1 MGAVQ
6 QTSQQHL
13 VSQVVLKEFTMP
25 DGSSGRRL
33 LAFDLHRPE
42 RHHKLRS
49 TSGCG
54 WAKDFV
60 AFESASAEQLWGRI
74 EGRVPAALDGI
85 RRGTPFADPDH
96 AEVLR
101 DLVVL
106 HYVRSYQYRQVH
118 TWAFERARA
127 NVGPNLVR
135 KLPQQLAR
143 EAFRE
148 TGLHLTGQ
156 EALEAYAER
165 YVARSEMVRDY
176 ESGKLFRT
184 SIEET
189 FGKVQ
194 KMASTWQVE
203 ILAPES
209 GQFLIGD
216 NPGLTVRH
224 DAPGQ
229 WEYGM
234 AFGDAMSIVLPVG
247 PRCLLALGPQNVTG
261 TVAAAAVEAF
271 NTVQV
276 LAAERFVYMH
286 PRSGLEDF
294 ATKAVLKRLP
304 RPSRV
309 LPRAASG

>member
-13 VSQVVLKEFTMP
+13 VSQVLLKEFTVP
-25 DGSSGRRL
+25 SGSSGRQL
-33 LAFDLHRPE
+33 LAVDLHHPQ
-42 RHHKLRS
+42 RHHKLRT

-54 WAKDFV
+54 WVKDFV
-60 AFESASAEQLWGRI
+60 AFESSSAEQLWGRI
-74 EGRVPAALDGI
+74 EGRVTAALDAV
-85 RRGTPFADPDH
+85 RRGTPFADPTH
-96 AEVLR
+96 AEILR

-106 HYVRSYQYRQVH
+106 HYVRSYQYRRVH
-118 TWAFERARA
+118 TGAFERARA
-127 NVGPNLVR
+127 NVGRNLAR

-148 TGLHLTGQ
+148 TGLHLTGR
-156 EALEAYAER
+156 EALEAYAQR
-165 YVARSEMVRDY
+165 VVARSEMVRDY

-184 SIEET
+184 SIEKM

-216 NPGLTVRH
+216 NPGVTVRH

-234 AFGDAMSIVLPVG
+234 AFGDAMSMVLPVG

-261 TVAAAAVEAF
+261 TVTAAAVEAF
-271 NTVQV
+271 NAVQV

-286 PRSGLEDF
+286 PRSGLEAF
-294 ATKAVLKRLP
+294 AAKAAQQ
-304 RPSRV
+304 RP
-309 LPRAASG
+309 ASPDQ